1 MISMS
6 IRVKEVA
13 VIHKKREKEV
23 AVYFTYRRDCHAA
36 DYDQDLAALLEVVV
50 LLQNM
55 GSSPHSFWREVP
67 HNHRRGGTRLG

>member
-6 IRVKEVA
+6 VREREVTVIR
-13 VIHKKREKEV
+13 KKKEKEV
-23 AVYFTYRRDCHAA
+23 FVYFAYWRDCHAA

-55 GSSPHSFWREVP
+55 GSSPRSFCREVP
-67 HNHRRGGTRLG
+67 HHHRGGA